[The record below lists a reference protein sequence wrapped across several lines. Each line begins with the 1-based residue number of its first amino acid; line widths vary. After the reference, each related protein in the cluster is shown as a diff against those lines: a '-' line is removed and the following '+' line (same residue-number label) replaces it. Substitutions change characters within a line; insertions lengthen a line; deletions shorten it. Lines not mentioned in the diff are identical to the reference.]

1 MYTYKYVEP
10 GLPPYKTVIRHTRG
24 KFSRVTE
31 PMGPF
36 NFRYAVFVNRMSE
49 VFIPLHDLTTET
61 HEQLKFLYGQ
71 NTPMLR

>member
-10 GLPPYKTVIRHTRG
+10 GLPPFKTVIKRTRG
-24 KFSRVTE
+24 KFSHVTE

-36 NFRYAVFVNRMSE
+36 HFRYAVFVNHTNE
-49 VFIPLHDLTTET
+49 VLIPLHDLTTET
-61 HEQLKFLYGQ
+61 RRKLKFLYGQ

>member
-10 GLPPYKTVIRHTRG
+10 GLPPYKTVIKHTRG
-24 KFSRVTE
+24 KFSHVTE

-49 VFIPLHDLTTET
+49 VLIPLHDLTTET
-61 HEQLKFLYGQ
+61 RGQLKFLYGQ